1 MLLLLQK
8 EELNNLLPTCKVV
21 GVKEK
26 IKPSVKELSA
36 GNNDTRSASSI
47 CSLEV
52 QITEQHEQRLTNLE
66 NMFAQHDLI
75 FKEHLQLKQDNLQLK
90 QDNLQLK
97 QDNLQFK
104 QDNLRLNNEL
114 RDVTR
119 KVDYIEEVLTNALR
133 CQKDDYDFLQG
144 HLNALQNEQVNLRAQ
159 FSRLMENPLSHE
171 ERDRLIRNMEAIQE
185 RIGRLERHLLSH
197 RNMLTNIST
206 SVRSLANAVAS
217 DRVPGVDIQ
226 PV

>member
-75 FKEHLQLKQDNLQLK
+75 FKVNLQLK

-97 QDNLQFK
+97 QDNL
-104 QDNLRLNNEL
+104 RLNNEL
-114 RDVTR
+114 RDVIR
-119 KVDYIEEVLTNALR
+119 KVDYTEQVLTNALR

-159 FSRLMENPLSHE
+159 FSRLMENTLSHE